1 MTLGEKVYNRVC
13 EQKLVFVDS
22 SVKKLLL
29 KSDQLVLW
37 IANLAVI
44 KVTAQIAQLV
54 QLRSLRSWCK
64 YPKRFV
70 RLRKILE
77 FLKHQC
83 IGS

>member
-13 EQKLVFVDS
+13 EKKLVFVDS